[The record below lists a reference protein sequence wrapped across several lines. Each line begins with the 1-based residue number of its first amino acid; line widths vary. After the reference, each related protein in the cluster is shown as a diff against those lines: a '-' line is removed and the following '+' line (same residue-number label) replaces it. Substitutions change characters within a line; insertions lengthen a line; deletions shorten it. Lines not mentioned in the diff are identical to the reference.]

1 MQIKPRYRDDDE
13 ATLTRTDTS
22 DGRVTSSL
30 QKKSYQ
36 EKQREQKRE
45 EEERELYNEG
55 ECQNQQ
61 GCQRLSARR
70 DYKIK

>member
-1 MQIKPRYRDDDE
+1 MYRDDDE

-55 ECQNQQ
+55 EC
-61 GCQRLSARR
+61 
-70 DYKIK
+70 